1 LYEKRG
7 RLIKD
12 GETERQRNRYICI
25 ETYRYRGLQTKIVRQ
40 RHERDR
46 TTER

>member
-1 LYEKRG
+1 MERKRD
-7 RLIKD
+7 R
-12 GETERQRNRYICI
+12 ETEKQINIYI